1 MTKTFTIDKGQK
13 PTNAQLQEV
22 IEAKKKPIVF
32 DDDSPELSPAL
43 YKAFQ
48 SSVIQRNRN
57 KNA

>member
-32 DDDSPELSPAL
+32 DDESPELSPAL